1 MKIQANLGIE
11 IKPQNRQAHWQI
23 RRGRTRA
30 LQYTGRPFALHSP
43 LLRLCLTPMSTP
55 TFKQHPIDLII
66 KARWIIPVVPE
77 NRVLEDC
84 ALAIDKG
91 RILALVPNDDA
102 ERRFTAAKTVDL
114 NNHVLIPGLVNAHGH
129 AAMTLLR
136 GYADDQPLH
145 AWLNDHIWPTENRWV
160 DKEFVRDG
168 TQLAMAE
175 MIKTGTTCFADMY
188 FFPEQAAQVCLDA
201 KMRSQIS
208 FPIFDFAT
216 PWGVGADDYF
226 NKGLALHD
234 SLRAAD
240 LVTIAFGPHAPYTVS
255 DAPLQKIAVLAQEM
269 DMPVHIH
276 LHETAYEVEE
286 SIKQYGKRPTQRLME
301 IGLLSPLTQCVHMTQ
316 ITDADIALLQQTGA
330 QVIHCPESNLKLAS
344 GFCPIDKLMK
354 ARINVALGT
363 DGAASNNDLDLFSE
377 LKTAALLAKAVA
389 GDAAALDAHT
399 ALRMATLNG
408 AKALGMDEK
417 IGSLEVGKL
426 ADLTAVDLSGLGT
439 QPLYN
444 PASQLVYTHSGQ
456 SVSHVWVQGKALLLN
471 RQLQT
476 LDEREILGKANWWRK
491 QIAAH

>member
-1 MKIQANLGIE
+1 MADQGLCSILGA
-11 IKPQNRQAHWQI
+11 PFCDPSRQF
-23 RRGRTRA
+23 
-30 LQYTGRPFALHSP
+30 PP
-43 LLRLCLTPMSTP
+43 MLTPTP
-55 TFKQHPIDLII
+55 EPHPIDLII

-77 NRVLEDC
+77 NRVLEHC

-91 RILALVPNDDA
+91 RIVALIPNDEA
-102 ERRFTAAKTVDL
+102 ERRFAAAETINL
-114 NNHVLIPGLVNAHGH
+114 GSHVLIPGLINAHGH
-129 AAMTLLR
+129 AAMSLLR
-136 GYADDQPLH
+136 GYTDDQPLH
-145 AWLNDHIWPTENRWV
+145 TWLNDHIWPTDPRWV
-160 DKEFVRDG
+160 GEEFVRDG

-188 FFPEQAAQVCLDA
+188 FYPEQAAQVCLDA

-216 PWGVGADDYF
+216 SWGLGADDYF
-226 NKGLALHD
+226 TKGLALHD
-234 SLRAAD
+234 SLRASD
-240 LVTIAFGPHAPYTVS
+240 LINIAFGPHAPYTVS

-269 DMPVHIH
+269 DMPVQIH
-276 LHETAYEVEE
+276 LHETAFEVEE
-286 SIKQYGKRPTQRLME
+286 SLKQYGKRPTQRLME
-301 IGLLSPLTQCVHMTQ
+301 LGLLSPLTQCVHMTQ
-316 ITDADIALLQQTGA
+316 ITDVDIVLLQQTGA
-330 QVIHCPESNLKLAS
+330 HVVHCPESNLKLAS

-354 ARINVALGT
+354 AGINVALGT

-417 IGSLEVGKL
+417 VGSLETGKY
-426 ADLTAVDLSGLGT
+426 ADIAAIDLSGLGT

-456 SVSHVWVQGKALLLN
+456 GVTHVWVQGKALLVN

-491 QIAAH
+491 QIATH